1 HSQVSKYCPPL
12 RMTPGTEFSPANGA
26 GYPPEQTLEKTVGP
40 SFCACQGFVTTSRW
54 PHVNPKSLKRQAITS
69 GHSGHLGVR
78 QLKDAQDDFPKATT
92 SPTSAESKAP
102 RRIQKHFI
110 HQGHCLNCSFGQGN
124 ASK

>member
-1 HSQVSKYCPPL
+1 KL
-12 RMTPGTEFSPANGA
+12 ITT
-26 GYPPEQTLEKTVGP
+26 TLP
-40 SFCACQGFVTTSRW
+40 YTTLFRSW

-78 QLKDAQDDFPKATT
+78 QLKDDQDDFPKATT

-110 HQGHCLNCSFGQGN
+110 HQGHCLNCSFGQDRKSTRLN
-124 ASK
+124 SSHEWI